1 MGLPMLGIDIMV
13 IIANLENL
21 EIFNQQLI
29 QNGFV

>member
-1 MGLPMLGIDIMV
+1 MGLPMLGIDMMV